1 MAQDNSA
8 IPLYGGSQSRITT
21 SSLKNAKPSNEKWP
35 MLTCYD
41 SLTASLFDELGVPVL
56 LVGDSAAMVFLG
68 YDSTL
73 PITLDEL
80 IPLVRAVSRSTSRA
94 LVVADLPFGSY
105 QACVADAV
113 RASIRLVKEGGAQ
126 AVKIEGGTRVTETVK
141 HLVEAGIPVMGH
153 LGLTPQ
159 SVNVFG
165 GYKVQGRGDAA
176 AELVREAKEL
186 ELAGCFSIVL
196 EAMPADTAKA
206 ITEAVSIPTIGIG
219 AGIDV
224 DAQVLVWQDLAGLTK
239 SPLPRFVK
247 RYADM
252 RTTLSQAVNQFAQE
266 VKNKDFPSTEHTYQ

>member
-21 SSLKNAKPSNEKWP
+21 SSLKNAKPSNEIWP

-252 RTTLSQAVNQFAQE
+252 RTTLTQAVNQFAQE

>member
-21 SSLKNAKPSNEKWP
+21 SALKNAKTHHEIWP

-252 RTTLSQAVNQFAQE
+252 RTTLTQAVNQFAQE

>member
-1 MAQDNSA
+1 
-8 IPLYGGSQSRITT
+8 
-21 SSLKNAKPSNEKWP
+21 

-252 RTTLSQAVNQFAQE
+252 RTTLTQAVNQFAQE

>member
-1 MAQDNSA
+1 MAQDKSA

-21 SSLKNAKPSNEKWP
+21 SALKNAKTHHEIWP

-80 IPLVRAVSRSTSRA
+80 IPLVRAVSRSTTRA

-105 QACVADAV
+105 QAAVADAV

-252 RTTLSQAVNQFAQE
+252 RTTLTQAVNQFAQE

>member
-21 SSLKNAKPSNEKWP
+21 SALKNAKTHHEIWP

-80 IPLVRAVSRSTSRA
+80 IPLVRAVSRSTTRA

-105 QACVADAV
+105 QAAVADAV

-252 RTTLSQAVNQFAQE
+252 RTTLTQAVNQFAQE